1 MACNSHFPTQIG
13 CGQSQCRHLVP
24 VSVSGPKN
32 RRRTTN
38 NIISG
43 NLHIPGA
50 LHAGTPQVRRTH
62 GAALDR
68 PIHRIPRKRIIN
80 WLLNRPRH
88 SEFTILICPRCQDP
102 QQVIRRHDSNHN
114 TLDRN
119 IISGNIVPNLN
130 LSGRNVRNYFPRM
143 APVVDQSTSLGPDPI
158 RPHWIRNAPLRNRR
172 VVQLFQNLARNRIG
186 QDDRRTKY
194 RVELFRSIRRS
205 GHPEALIR
213 TYRRNLIQRKVITGK
228 FILIEQS
235 VELRFRGRRETY
247 VTVGRF
253 DLSTRY
259 RGRTAALPA
268 MGSNAVHRTL
278 HDLQR
283 TRIGTRLFHRR
294 NRQLTRRIPR
304 GRKNLLFER
313 RATPQ
318 QDCKQQKVRF
328 LHRHNVFADKLQ

>member
-119 IISGNIVPNLN
+119 VISGNIVPNLN

-143 APVVDQSTSLGPDPI
+143 APVVDQSRASAQTRSAHTGSATPRSVTDGSYNSFKTSLAIVSGKTT
-158 RPHWIRNAPLRNRR
+158 
-172 VVQLFQNLARNRIG
+172 VV
-186 QDDRRTKY
+186 
-194 RVELFRSIRRS
+194 RS
-205 GHPEALIR
+205 
-213 TYRRNLIQRKVITGK
+213 
-228 FILIEQS
+228 
-235 VELRFRGRRETY
+235 
-247 VTVGRF
+247 
-253 DLSTRY
+253 
-259 RGRTAALPA
+259 TA
-268 MGSNAVHRTL
+268 
-278 HDLQR
+278 
-283 TRIGTRLFHRR
+283 
-294 NRQLTRRIPR
+294 
-304 GRKNLLFER
+304 
-313 RATPQ
+313 
-318 QDCKQQKVRF
+318 
-328 LHRHNVFADKLQ
+328 

>member
-1 MACNSHFPTQIG
+1 M
-13 CGQSQCRHLVP
+13 
-24 VSVSGPKN
+24 
-32 RRRTTN
+32 
-38 NIISG
+38 
-43 NLHIPGA
+43 
-50 LHAGTPQVRRTH
+50 
-62 GAALDR
+62 
-68 PIHRIPRKRIIN
+68 
-80 WLLNRPRH
+80 LLYTFRSPPH
-88 SEFTILICPRCQDP
+88 K
-102 QQVIRRHDSNHN
+102 
-114 TLDRN
+114 
-119 IISGNIVPNLN
+119 
-130 LSGRNVRNYFPRM
+130 
-143 APVVDQSTSLGPDPI
+143 STSLGPDPI